1 MKFKK
6 TYNHKLSS
14 HRQSPHSTEFPQEPI
29 TLVSVRGLE
38 RKQLNCLQGIPS
50 KL

>member
-14 HRQSPHSTEFPQEPI
+14 HKQSPHSTEFPQEP
-29 TLVSVRGLE
+29 LLWFPGEVWKENS
-38 RKQLNCLQGIPS
+38 
-50 KL
+50 